1 MRAARWSSDAL
12 AAGRARWM
20 AFEALMPCALL
31 LGTLLLGAVLVTGC
45 GGGGGKI
52 PVRNVVLITL
62 DTTRADHLGLYGYK
76 RPTSPTLDALAPSA
90 TVFDL
95 AIVQAAVTPISH
107 ATILTGLCP
116 NHHGLRFLLG
126 QTNSELTADKTT
138 LADIWDQAGG
148 ETAAFVSAY
157 PMTASYGLSQG
168 FQHFDADFA
177 RADSTVTLGANGL
190 PQTMLSQRRADETT
204 DHAIEW
210 LRQRPDPKKPLFMW
224 VHYFDPHDAVVKP
237 PEEIMAPM
245 MRDKFP
251 PASMGKEDVL
261 RSAYDAE
268 ICFMDFHLGRLL
280 RELMRLGIYEETML
294 VIIAD
299 HGEGLGD
306 HNWWA
311 HGILYQEQIHVPL
324 LIRVPGMTGGGRV
337 SSMVR
342 AIDVVPTIL
351 DATRVPRKLW
361 PALDGV
367 SLLSAMRTGKTERP
381 LTAYSESLN
390 MLRYDG
396 SRLDRKSDESHD
408 KLYCLIDG
416 TQKLIYHQLEPEQT
430 ELYDLT
436 GDPKETRNVARR
448 GEGEAT
454 TRLLDVLSKSGAITD
469 ITVTD
474 APTEPTKLE
483 GLRSLGYIK

>member
-1 MRAARWSSDAL
+1 MKMRAARWSSGGFAGVGVLLFGAL
-12 AAGRARWM
+12 V
-20 AFEALMPCALL
+20 
-31 LGTLLLGAVLVTGC
+31 LGAAVVPGC
-45 GGGGGKI
+45 GGGGGKT

-90 TVFDL
+90 TVFDM
-95 AIVQAAVTPISH
+95 AIVQAAVTSISH
-107 ATILTGLCP
+107 ATILTGLYP
-116 NHHGLRFLLG
+116 YHHGLRFLLG
-126 QTNSELTADKTT
+126 QTNSELAEDKTT

-157 PMTASYGLSQG
+157 PMTASYGLPQG
-168 FQHFDADFA
+168 FQHFDADFM
-177 RADSTVTLGANGL
+177 RADSTVALGENGL
-190 PQTMLSQRRADETT
+190 PLTLLSQRRADETT
-204 DHAIEW
+204 DHAISW
-210 LRQRPDPKKPLFMW
+210 LRERADPKKPLFMW

-294 VIIAD
+294 VIMAD

-311 HGILYQEQIHVPL
+311 HGILYQEQIRVPL
-324 LIRVPGMTGGGRV
+324 IIRVPGMTGGGRV
-337 SSMVR
+337 GSMVR
-342 AIDVVPTIL
+342 AVDVVPTIL
-351 DATRVPRKLW
+351 DAARIPRKLW
-361 PALDGV
+361 PTLDGV

-408 KLYCLIDG
+408 KLYCTIDG
-416 TQKLIYHQLEPEQT
+416 TQKLIYHQLQPEQT
-430 ELYDLT
+430 ELYDLST
-436 GDPKETRNVARR
+436 DPAEARNVARR
-448 GEGEAT
+448 GAGDVT
-454 TRLLDVLSKSGAITD
+454 TRLLDALGKTGAITD

-474 APTEPTKLE
+474 SPTEPTRLE
-483 GLRSLGYIK
+483 GLRSLGYID